1 MRSEGL
7 SIEDLFVPFCVWVVE
22 FDMLPSVEGRPL
34 RLDADVVFYG
44 EAKSALLAIRV
55 SEVVRLSRLV
65 VES

>member
-1 MRSEGL
+1 M
-7 SIEDLFVPFCVWVVE
+7 WVVE